1 MIKAWITR
9 HRNFTIFFSI
19 YLISLTFWWIYQ
31 PTDQN
36 LQIPS
41 SALFFTLV
49 FTALSG
55 FFMYHHEA
63 PIEKKVCCILLCFG
77 FLSLIL
83 TPILGVPDEVA
94 HFARSEA
101 TSRLDFFPKQN
112 DDTTYNTIQTV
123 EDLSLD
129 AQKLYQVST
138 IRHKSRN
145 LEPAKTFDV
154 ARQNFFVS
162 YLPQALG
169 IFIAKALRLPPIWLM
184 WLGRLCNLLC
194 ASFLAYHTIKIA
206 PQYKEVFAFVWLL
219 PMTVFQAASCSPD
232 ATINGFALLTLSYFI
247 KLYFKKEKTVGM
259 RECTILALMTI
270 GAGMSKVTYF
280 VLICLLLTIP
290 QRNFKLK
297 RPVLS
302 SLGLIG
308 CLFILCLV
316 ILKSGTSTIGLN
328 KIDYLAEQGIHYGDQ
343 IAFIFN
349 HPRDFIYIMLKAIA
363 NVTDKVNTIFIYGWF
378 EYEDQVATKYFPYVY
393 GSLTLLA
400 GKPGKKH
407 LSLFAKIGLLTIAFV
422 IFLVTNF
429 SMYIPWTTV
438 GALEISGV
446 QGRYFMPLFAILP
459 LVFQVGVIKESH
471 IEKVFSFYTMAS
483 LVFLT
488 GGLLIT
494 YLYTSTAF

>member
-1 MIKAWITR
+1 M
-9 HRNFTIFFSI
+9 S
-19 YLISLTFWWIYQ
+19 
-31 PTDQN
+31 
-36 LQIPS
+36 
-41 SALFFTLV
+41 V
-49 FTALSG
+49 
-55 FFMYHHEA
+55 
-63 PIEKKVCCILLCFG
+63 
-77 FLSLIL
+77 
-83 TPILGVPDEVA
+83 
-94 HFARSEA
+94 
-101 TSRLDFFPKQN
+101 
-112 DDTTYNTIQTV
+112 
-123 EDLSLD
+123 
-129 AQKLYQVST
+129 
-138 IRHKSRN
+138 
-145 LEPAKTFDV
+145 
-154 ARQNFFVS
+154 
-162 YLPQALG
+162 
-169 IFIAKALRLPPIWLM
+169 
-184 WLGRLCNLLC
+184 
-194 ASFLAYHTIKIA
+194 
-206 PQYKEVFAFVWLL
+206 
-219 PMTVFQAASCSPD
+219 
-232 ATINGFALLTLSYFI
+232 
-247 KLYFKKEKTVGM
+247 
-259 RECTILALMTI
+259 CTILALMTI
-270 GAGMSKVTYF
+270 GACMIKVTYF

-429 SMYIPWTTV
+429 SMYITWTTV